1 MLCIRGAWEKGNPGV
16 WHLFTMRFLENV
28 FEGIPGFQ
36 YSLRMIVGAV
46 NAVVDY
52 VVYCWKVWY
61 VLWQANQ
68 RFCPNMTINL
78 IFSVASILSEYPL
91 VFFFF
96 VWWLHQLISNLPFI
110 TVEKTHCPHDTW
122 NRCVS
127 IFCISYILA
136 LTLFGPAFFGVSGIR
151 RGHIV
156 PPLNIFGLGGV
167 RVPIFFWKWLA

>member
-78 IFSVASILSEYPL
+78 IFSVASILSECPL

-127 IFCISYILA
+127 IFVFHIYLPYMARPILVYQ
-136 LTLFGPAFFGVSGIR
+136 GSG
-151 RGHIV
+151 
-156 PPLNIFGLGGV
+156 GGEGSNS
-167 RVPIFFWKWLA
+167 FWKWLT